1 MRPRRAEILL
11 LLGSLVCVLLAAEGA
26 LRLLGLAEPG
36 ASGYAPVNT
45 KRRGMAPTNSRGYR
59 DDERV
64 LEKRPG
70 TKRLVSLGDSF
81 AWGAGIEWDDTYA
94 QRLARI
100 LPRRRREPWE
110 VVQLALPG
118 MSTVDQAS
126 QLHEEGLAY
135 APDVVLLGY
144 VLNDSEDPEAA
155 EARRA
160 RDWAEEKRE
169 KREPRLLDGSALFR
183 VVSSRI
189 YATAENH
196 RRLAGYRSMYRPQAP
211 GWVAGQKAL
220 KLMGSLCT
228 ERGVPLVVA
237 IFPLFG
243 QPLDRSYPFAAIHAQ
258 VAQAASAAGA
268 KVVDLYP
275 AYARLRW
282 ELLVV
287 DGAADE
293 HPNEI
298 AHRIAADVLRK
309 ALDDVV
315 TAPAKTA
322 PTLSPPLPAKAPPSP
337 SPR

>member
-1 MRPRRAEILL
+1 MKPRRAEILL
-11 LLGSLVCVLLAAEGA
+11 LLGSLLFVLAVAEGA
-26 LRLLGLAEPG
+26 LRLLGLAEMSP
-36 ASGYAPVNT
+36 SGYAPVNT

-59 DDERV
+59 DGERD
-64 LEKRPG
+64 LAKRPG
-70 TKRLVSLGDSF
+70 TRRLLSLGDSF
-81 AWGAGIEWDDTYA
+81 AWGAGIQWDDTYA
-94 QRLARI
+94 QRLART
-100 LPRRRREPWE
+100 LPRRRGEPWE

-118 MSTVDQAS
+118 MTTVDQAS

-160 RDWAEEKRE
+160 RDWAEEKQE
-169 KREPRLLDGSALFR
+169 KHEPRLLDASALFR
-183 VVSSRI
+183 VVSARLH
-189 YATAENH
+189 ATAEN
-196 RRLAGYRSMYRPQAP
+196 RRRVAGYLSMYRPQAP

-220 KLMGSLCT
+220 KLMGGRCT
-228 ERGVPLVVA
+228 ERGIPLVVA

-275 AYARLRW
+275 AYAGLRW
-282 ELLVV
+282 DVLVV
-287 DGAADE
+287 DGASDE

-315 TAPAKTA
+315 PA
-322 PTLSPPLPAKAPPSP
+322 SHS
-337 SPR
+337 SE